1 MRKFLSLMLAL
12 LTLFALCPAQAER
25 WEEIPEVLRFTQT
38 TNPRDYVKKD
48 LLYVQSTY
56 PTTTNETVN
65 REMAAVIDGLEAEG
79 RNHLPQGPYNASR
92 PTYLDVGAYIS
103 RTGDRWMSFLS
114 IARIAHNM
122 EQTYVDFDARVY
134 DMTTGARLTLSDL
147 LGDQEAAWALLETEV
162 REQLSAYYWTLE
174 PDAEALAAL
183 CAREAIEN
191 TPFTLTAGKLS
202 LHYRTDALYPGKN
215 NLMHVNIYYSA
226 LGPLL
231 PAQGREITD
240 NSHYKMIALTYD
252 DGGGRV
258 TSLNVLN
265 ELRLHGAGATF
276 FIVGTQM
283 ASNHDVMDRQQDAG
297 FAMASHNYEHDEHI
311 SDLSKIP
318 VWKEKFDREMDSI
331 VGVRPAYMRAP
342 GGNNDSFIRAQVGL
356 PLIRWSGN
364 TTDAGNSNVANIAS
378 RAINNARD
386 GAIILMHDINKYAYQ
401 YAQIILPELERRG
414 FLCVTVDE
422 LFDHYGVVLLPNTVY
437 HSAEEAA
444 AQQP

>member
-1 MRKFLSLMLAL
+1 MKRSLTLILAL
-12 LTLFALCPAQAER
+12 AVLLALCPARAER
-25 WEEIPEVLRFTQT
+25 WEEIPAALRFTQT
-38 TNPRDYVKKD
+38 TNARDYVKKD
-48 LLYVQSTY
+48 VLYVQSTY
-56 PTTTNETVN
+56 PTTASDAVN
-65 REMAAVIDGLEAEG
+65 REMAAVIDGLEQEG
-79 RNHLPQGPYNASR
+79 RNHLPDGPYNASR

-147 LGDQEAAWALLETEV
+147 LGDSEAAWALVETEV
-162 REQLSAYYWTLE
+162 RDQLAAYYWTLE
-174 PDAEALAAL
+174 PDEAALSAL
-183 CAREAIEN
+183 CAREAVEN
-191 TPFTLTAGKLS
+191 TPFTLTPARLC

-215 NLMHVNIYYSA
+215 NLMHVNIYFSA
-226 LGPLL
+226 LRPLL
-231 PAQGREITD
+231 TELGQRVTD

-252 DGGGRV
+252 DGGGRI

-283 ASNHDVMDRQQDAG
+283 ANNHDVMDRQQDAG

-318 VWKEKFDREMDSI
+318 VWKDKFDREMDSI

-364 TTDAGNSNVANIAS
+364 TTDAGNSNVSNIAA

-386 GAIILMHDINKYAYQ
+386 GAIILMHDINKHAYQ

-422 LFDHYGVVLLPNTVY
+422 LFDHYGVPLEPNTVY

-444 AQQP
+444 AAQP